1 MGTYRFLDDIAIAD
15 CAVDVTSATA
25 ADLFETAAQ
34 ALVEVMV
41 DPRTVPVSVERTV
54 SLEAPALDQL
64 LFEWLSELVCRK
76 DEDAEVFTHTHV
88 ELAGERPCRLTARL
102 EGGPIVPGTT
112 GLRAD
117 VKGVTLYRFVVERRA
132 EGWHA
137 SFVLDL

>member
-1 MGTYRFLDDIAIAD
+1 MGTFRFLDEIAIAD

-41 DPRTVPVSVERTV
+41 DPQSVPVSVERRV
-54 SLEAPALDQL
+54 SLEAPAPDLL
-64 LFEWLSELVCRK
+64 LFDWLSELVCRK
-76 DEDAEVFTHTHV
+76 DEDSEVFTHTHV
-88 ELAGERPCRLTARL
+88 ELEGEGPYRLTARL
-102 EGGPIVPGTT
+102 EGGPIVPGST

-117 VKGVTLYRFVVERRA
+117 VKGVTLHCFVLERRG